1 MAKLTIRS
9 IDAIKPGAR
18 EQFVWDGEMRGFGLR
33 VLPTGIKSFVVQ
45 YRTGASRQRRV
56 VLGRYGVLSPE
67 EARKEAR
74 QALALVSKGKDP
86 AAERDKVRE
95 AGTIAKLCD
104 RYLTEH
110 AEPFKKAS
118 SVASDRQVIEA
129 NIKPHLGTTSVSAVT
144 RADVL
149 KLRHSLR
156 ETPIAANRTLA
167 LLSKMFNLAEAWGL
181 RPDGSN
187 PCRHVERF
195 QENERRRYYS
205 PDELSQ
211 LGGALAKAELTAT
224 AHPGVIAALRLLA
237 LTGCRLSEVLQLRW
251 EEVDFEARCLR
262 LPDAKT
268 GARSVPLGSAAI
280 ILLIELQGASDPYVI
295 RGTRRGQ
302 PLPRSY
308 MERAWRRIRDNAGL
322 NDARI
327 HDLRHTVATM
337 AAASGLNAFAVRDL
351 LGHKTL
357 AMANRYVKR
366 VTDPLQEAADGVA
379 GRVAAMMKP
388 DSKTAEFQPL
398 RKAASAA

>member
-1 MAKLTIRS
+1 MAKLTIRT
-9 IDAIKPGAR
+9 IEAIKPGER
-18 EQFVWDGEMRGFGLR
+18 EQFIWDGEMRGFGLR
-33 VLPTGIKSFVVQ
+33 VLPTGIKTFLVQ
-45 YRTGASRQRRV
+45 YRTGASRQRRM

-67 EARKEAR
+67 EARREAR
-74 QALALVSKGKDP
+74 AALALVSKGKDP
-86 AAERDKVRE
+86 AAERDKIRE
-95 AGTIAKLCD
+95 AGTVTKLCD

-118 SVASDRQVIEA
+118 SAAADRQVIKA
-129 NIKPHLGTTSVSAVT
+129 NIKPNLGTTSVSAVT

-149 KLRHSLR
+149 KLRHTLR

-167 LLSKMFNLAEAWGL
+167 LLSKMFNLAEAWDL

-195 QENERRRYYS
+195 QENERHRFYS

-211 LGGALAKAELTAT
+211 LGGVLAEAGRTAT
-224 AHPGVIAALRLLA
+224 AHLGVIAALRLLS

-251 EEVDFEARCLR
+251 DEVDFEAKCLR
-262 LPDAKT
+262 LPDAKA

-280 ILLIELQGASDPYVI
+280 ILLIDLQGASDPYVI
-295 RGTRRGQ
+295 QGTQPGQ
-302 PLPRSY
+302 PLSRSY
-308 MERAWRRIRDNAGL
+308 MERAWRRLRDKAGL
-322 NDARI
+322 KDARI

-337 AAASGLNAFAVRDL
+337 AAASGLNAFTVRDL

-366 VTDPLQEAADGVA
+366 VTDPLQEAADGVSN
-379 GRVAAMMKP
+379 RVSALMQVHEAADVVQLP
-388 DSKTAEFQPL
+388 RRAPA
-398 RKAASAA
+398 R